1 MNKKNI
7 FISALTVVFALTSCN
22 DWLDVMPDNRA
33 EVDTAEKVRK
43 LLVSA
48 YPENGFAFYGELA
61 SDNVDDMGS
70 SVTYHHRIWEQMY
83 KWKEVTETANEDP
96 QRIWEASYGAITNAN
111 QALASLDEM
120 DANSSEHNALR
131 GEALLCRAYN
141 HFILVNMFCKGYN
154 PETAETDLGVPYMG
168 KSETELNPKYER
180 GTVAEVYR
188 NIAKDLEEGL
198 PLVNDANYTIPK
210 YHFNEKAAYAFA
222 SRFYLFYGDWDKVI
236 EYSTKALGSSPTEL
250 LRDYDAL
257 AALPRDEDWT
267 QALAYTSTDEKAN
280 FLLTTAYSSMGG
292 YYSGKIYSD
301 TEVRI
306 ATSNMLG
313 QTELLNRA
321 PWGSYAVSK
330 GAYAYTRMYKVR
342 PYTYLGDNFD
352 KTHMPKV
359 PLLFEYTDPVAGI
372 GYFRSNF
379 VVLTADEALLNRA
392 EAYIMKEQYDLALAD
407 MNLWT
412 ANFLNPSE
420 CPLGVTLTLESV
432 KTWAGSMDYYTSEVP
447 TPKKRINHLLATI
460 TEGSDQEAMLQCA
473 VYMRRIELLHTGLR
487 WWDIKR
493 LGIEIYRRTLK
504 DVSVVSVEDC
514 LTLDD
519 ERRAL
524 QLPMDVITSGLEANP
539 R

>member
-1 MNKKNI
+1 
-7 FISALTVVFALTSCN
+7 
-22 DWLDVMPDNRA
+22 MPDNRA

-48 YPENGFAFYGELA
+48 YPENSFTYYGELA

-83 KWKEVTETANEDP
+83 KWEEVTETSNEDP

-111 QALASLDEM
+111 QALSSLEEIG
-120 DANSSEHNALR
+120 ANTSELRALR

-141 HFILVNMFCKGYN
+141 HFVLVNMFCKGYN
-154 PETAETDLGVPYMG
+154 PKTAESDLGIPYME
-168 KSETELNPKYER
+168 KAETELNPKYER
-180 GTVAEVYR
+180 GTVANVYK

-198 PLVNDANYTIPK
+198 PLVNDAIYTIPK
-210 YHFNEKAAYAFA
+210 YHFNEKAAYTFA
-222 SRFYLFYGDWDKVI
+222 SRFYLFSGEWDKAI
-236 EYSTKALGSSPTEL
+236 ECATKALGSSPREL

-267 QALAYTSTDEKAN
+267 QAIAYTSTDVKAN
-280 FLLTTAYSSMGG
+280 FLLTTAYSGMGAF
-292 YYSGKIYSD
+292 YSGKIYGD

-306 ATSNMLG
+306 ATSNMLA
-313 QTELLNRA
+313 QTEVFNLA
-321 PWGSYAVSK
+321 PWG
-330 GAYAYTRMYKVR
+330 AYAASNDNYTYARMYKVR
-342 PYTYLGDNFD
+342 PYTYKGDNFD

-359 PLLFEYTDPVAGI
+359 PMLFEYTDPVAGI

-379 VVLTADEALLNRA
+379 AVLTAEEALLNRA

-407 MNLWT
+407 LNLWT
-412 ANFLNPSE
+412 ANILNPSY
-420 CPLGVTLTLESV
+420 CTAGVTLTLESI
-432 KTWAGSMDYYTSEVP
+432 KNWANSMNYYTSEVP
-447 TPKKRINHLLATI
+447 TPKKHINHLLATI

-473 VYMRRIELLHTGLR
+473 VYMRRIELLQTGLR

-504 DVSVVSVEDC
+504 DLSVASVDDC

-524 QLPMDVITSGLEANP
+524 QLPKDVITSGLTANP